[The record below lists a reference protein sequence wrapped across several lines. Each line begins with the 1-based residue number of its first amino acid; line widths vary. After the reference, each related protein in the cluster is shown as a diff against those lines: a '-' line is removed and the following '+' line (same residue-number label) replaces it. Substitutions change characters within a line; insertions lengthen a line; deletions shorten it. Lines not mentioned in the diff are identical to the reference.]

1 MSLAVDE
8 SVNAE
13 PRLSSVAN
21 RSLEAA
27 GLADLRDKVV
37 AGERLSLEDGL
48 RLYQSTDIA
57 AVGALANLVRER
69 WHGDLTWFN
78 RNLHINATNVCEF
91 HAPFFTTMT
100 TPPSYCDPDS
110 RRGLCQLLF
119 PSAERFA
126 RAIGL
131 GQSDPAV

>member
-78 RNLHINATNVCEF
+78 RNLHINATNVCEADCVF
-91 HAPFFTTMT
+91 C
-100 TPPSYCDPDS
+100 S
-110 RRGLCQLLF
+110 
-119 PSAERFA
+119 FA
-126 RAIGL
+126 RIQTGDPNAYTMAI
-131 GQSDPAV
+131 DEAVGRITAL